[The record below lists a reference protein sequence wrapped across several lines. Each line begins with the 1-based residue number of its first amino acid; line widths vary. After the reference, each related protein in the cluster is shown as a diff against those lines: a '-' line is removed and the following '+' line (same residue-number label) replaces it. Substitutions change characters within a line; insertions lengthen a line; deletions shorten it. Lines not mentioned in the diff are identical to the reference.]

1 MVWTLRKE
9 TEYFDSFT
17 SSQKKNSLKFKAEPE
32 RFWTREHQKEQR
44 LNIDSCLY
52 LISFNSKMLIAKYLY
67 QEGNRGFL
75 YGETGPK
82 WNEIYADKRVGSYLI
97 TLQWIKKILEAHKQD
112 E

>member
-1 MVWTLRKE
+1 
-9 TEYFDSFT
+9 
-17 SSQKKNSLKFKAEPE
+17 
-32 RFWTREHQKEQR
+32 
-44 LNIDSCLY
+44 
-52 LISFNSKMLIAKYLY
+52 MLIAKYLY

-75 YGETGPK
+75 YGEIGPK